1 MNKSKVVN
9 KNGASEIIIKGQKGQ
24 QISQREAYA
33 INNNQVEGLLRF
45 ELERRGSSFRL
56 CYNTTGFITFRKY
69 LEAPIDRSAFA
80 RILQNILRVLKSM
93 QAAYIGQQY
102 LLMDFDKI
110 MVNPSTQRL
119 FFIGVPI
126 QNFDGGKSLREFLL
140 EIIQVGRFVAY
151 EDNGYVA
158 EYIRILNSGVNFSV
172 FELEQYIQSLFAP
185 EVEPVKEMEC
195 PFCRARVPEDSK
207 YCPGCGNRIG
217 GNTDSFSSAV
227 VYDPLNMDKEGIGAE
242 SIGIVPQDP
251 MTNASTHRASDGTDV
266 LRMEE
271 IPGTTVLGSEEL
283 DAPVRPYLIQRRGQK
298 KIPIDVQVFTIGK
311 APENYFQITGNT
323 AISRKHAE
331 IFTRGRRYYIRDH
344 SLNGTYVDGRKI
356 GKDKDVEIFSGTRLR
371 FANED
376 FIFYVDT

>member
-69 LEAPIDRSAFA
+69 LEAPIDCSAFA

-110 MVNPSTQRL
+110 MVNPATQRL

-126 QNFDGGKSLREFLL
+126 QDFDGGKSLREFLL

-172 FELEQYIQSLFAP
+172 FELEQYVQNLCAP
-185 EVEPVKEMEC
+185 EVEPVQRIEC
-195 PFCRARVPEDSK
+195 PFCHARVPEDSS
-207 YCPGCGNRIG
+207 YCPGCGNRIRG
-217 GNTDSFSSAV
+217 STDFFSSAV
-227 VYDPLNMDKEGIGAE
+227 VYDPLSMIQEGEEGGAIG
-242 SIGIVPQDP
+242 
-251 MTNASTHRASDGTDV
+251 MASQEPWASSSGHRAPDSESWDV
-266 LRMEE
+266 S
-271 IPGTTVLGSEEL
+271 VH
-283 DAPVRPYLIQRRGQK
+283 PYLVQRRGQR
-298 KIPIDVQVFTIGK
+298 KIPIDVPVFTIGK
-311 APENYFQITGNT
+311 APDNSFSITGNT
-323 AISRKHAE
+323 AISRNHAE
-331 IFTRGRRYYIRDH
+331 ILIHGKRCYIRDH

-356 GKDKDVEIFSGTRLR
+356 GKEQDVEIFSGTRLR

-376 FIFYVDT
+376 FTFYVDP